1 MECVVKRIRSALLAA
16 ALVLAACAG
25 PGAAPT
31 ATVPMSGPS
40 ALSIAVASNDFPT
53 GQPRVP
59 IVLFIGSQPLDGAQ
73 AVAVTAFDL
82 SSGTP
87 VPGWSGQAVPYTDY
101 EPPYWVITPELPSA
115 GFWGLN
121 AVVTLAD
128 GTTTQGQFTIEAVA
142 DPSGP
147 AVGEKPPAIETRT
160 VETEP
165 DMANLTSDPAP
176 EAGLYGMTVK
186 EAIESGRPSVIT
198 FATPGFCASRLC
210 APVVDSVKA
219 VYADHAADANFIH
232 VEIYETFNPLTY
244 GPEMEQ
250 WGLPS
255 EPWTFVLDDEGTVTH
270 RFGGPVSPREL
281 SAALTPLLSP

>member
-1 MECVVKRIRSALLAA
+1 MKRLSVWLLSA

-25 PGAAPT
+25 PVAAPT

-59 IVLFIGSQPLDGAQ
+59 IVLFIGSQPVDDAQ

-101 EPPYWVITPELPSA
+101 EPPYWVITPELPAA
-115 GFWGLN
+115 GYWGLG
-121 AVVTLAD
+121 AVVTQDD
-128 GTTTQGQFTIEAVA
+128 GSTVQGQFTLEALA
-142 DPSGP
+142 DTSGP
-147 AVGEKPPAIETRT
+147 AVGEKPPALETRT
-160 VETEP
+160 TATEP
-165 DMANLTSDPAP
+165 DLARLTSDPAP
-176 EAGLYGMTVK
+176 EAGLYALSVK
-186 EAIESGRPSVIT
+186 AALESGRPSVIT
-198 FATPGFCASRLC
+198 FATPGFCESRLC

-219 VYADHAADANFIH
+219 VYADHQGAANFIH
-232 VEIYETFNPLTY
+232 VEIYESFNPLTY

-255 EPWTFVLDDEGTVTH
+255 EPWTFVLDSSGTVTH

-281 SAALTPLLSP
+281 SAALETLLTP